1 MNNQNRKKRKRKE
14 LLLEDQ
20 RKHLHKEAKRLKI
33 IKNLLPHLVLRQKT
47 IQKMRSLLS
56 LQSNPRPRLFREE
69 SDLKI

>member
-1 MNNQNRKKRKRKE
+1 MNNQKRKKRKRKE
-14 LLLEDQ
+14 LMLEGQ
-20 RKHLHKEAKRLKI
+20 RKHLLKEEKRLKI

-56 LQSNPRPRLFREE
+56 LQSNLRLPLFREE